1 MVLITRWM
9 GLKSP
14 QTLGHSAFLALLH
27 MYERGG
33 IRLLIMSKKQWN
45 IPLRIT
51 SQLTN
56 LKENKKNVFKIL
68 RMNVSFEF
76 QIVHSV
82 FSVNNI
88 LTEAIGHLIYTLIF
102 HLKVELHTIT
112 QVSTMKKLEPPKN
125 LW

>member
-1 MVLITRWM
+1 
-9 GLKSP
+9 
-14 QTLGHSAFLALLH
+14 

-33 IRLLIMSKKQWN
+33 IRWLIMSKKQWN